1 MAKEY
6 LDSLQFNW
14 IYRDFKH
21 FCGDEYV
28 YNFEF
33 EYVATNWDTRDGY
46 KAVTAVTKTKK
57 VDADDNEYRENP
69 EQFVDLGDTWEDSE
83 SEFYAIW
90 RMMSYRASKTN
101 RTRNSFD
108 ATLSWLQKLPLDERV
123 EL

>member
-14 IYRDFKH
+14 VYQDYKH
-21 FCGDEYV
+21 FCDDDYV

-33 EYVATNWDTRDGY
+33 EYVATDWDTREGY

-57 VDADDNEYRENP
+57 VDEDDEYRENP
-69 EQFVDLGDTWEDSE
+69 EQFVDLGDTWADSE

-90 RMMSYRASKTN
+90 RMMNYRASKTG

-108 ATLSWLQKLPLDERV
+108 ATLTWLQKLPLDTRV